1 MSELL
6 LTAFIQWWKYTDH
19 STNNM
24 KNILCLGNLISD
36 QDKLASDFTIV
47 ISIWEYEQQYVLI
60 WTKWLRSQI
69 NTCLAESSRHLSDN
83 LGTYKNLQQIKKE
96 GSLKIKAFKRLVLQN
111 RCTIVLGKISGT
123 LTSSFRTQL
132 WELTLPFS
140 LHLFLAYVMA
150 ASCPATDSTG
160 TPTLPP
166 HRGQDSVLSS
176 HIWARSNAPLGNSL
190 SCFKAALSEEIY

>member
-1 MSELL
+1 M
-6 LTAFIQWWKYTDH
+6 
-19 STNNM
+19 
-24 KNILCLGNLISD
+24 
-36 QDKLASDFTIV
+36 
-47 ISIWEYEQQYVLI
+47 
-60 WTKWLRSQI
+60 
-69 NTCLAESSRHLSDN
+69 
-83 LGTYKNLQQIKKE
+83 YKNLQQIKKE

-111 RCTIVLGKISGT
+111 QCTIVLGKISGT

-166 HRGQDSVLSS
+166 HRSQDSVLSS
-176 HIWARSNAPLGNSL
+176 HI
-190 SCFKAALSEEIY
+190 